1 MSLGAP
7 VAPFGSRHTD
17 HAILQR
23 AWWQLL
29 LLGVISVVAGLL
41 AISATVVATLASVM
55 FFGVLLL
62 IAGVTEVIHAL
73 LVRRA
78 SSFALHLLAAAMYL
92 IAGVFMIED
101 PVRAATVLTLLMAA
115 SFLVGGVLRIVF
127 ALAVQFPSWSWVLLN
142 GVIDVLL
149 GIMIF
154 NRWPEDTLWVIG
166 LFVGIDLLLHGWTW
180 IILGLNLRTF
190 EPAPADRA

>member
-1 MSLGAP
+1 MSLGATA
-7 VAPFGSRHTD
+7 APLGPAHND
-17 HAILQR
+17 HAILHR

-29 LLGVISVVAGLL
+29 VLGVISVLVGML
-41 AISATVVATLASVM
+41 AISSSVVATMASVM
-55 FFGVLLL
+55 VFGVLLL
-62 IAGVTEVIHAL
+62 IAGVTEIIHAF

-92 IAGVFMIED
+92 IGGVFMLED

-115 SFLVGGVLRIVF
+115 SFFVGGVLRIVF
-127 ALAVQFPSWSWVLLN
+127 ALAMHFPSWGWVLLN
-142 GVIDVLL
+142 GAVDLVL

-154 NRWPEDTLWVIG
+154 NRWPYDTLWVIG
-166 LFVGIDLLLHGWTW
+166 LFVGIDLLFHGWTW

-190 EPAPADRA
+190 EPAPSAKP